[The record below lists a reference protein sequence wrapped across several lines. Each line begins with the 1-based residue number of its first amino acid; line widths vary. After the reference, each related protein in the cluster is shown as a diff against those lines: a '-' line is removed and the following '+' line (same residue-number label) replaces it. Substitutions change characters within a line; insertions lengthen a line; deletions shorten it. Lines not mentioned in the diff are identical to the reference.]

1 MAHYVQMYSGA
12 HAYQTGRGKEDIEVY
27 RGPLYRQSG
36 AGIGDFLRSA
46 ATYVRPILSSG
57 LNALKDQSLHSA
69 GSVIS
74 QLGRKELK
82 TILKEES
89 EKVVRDSCE
98 KAINKLKQ
106 SRGEVNN
113 TQTGSGMIPY
123 GVSPLQIQQLLNE
136 AAKKK
141 PIKRRKSKKR
151 GQSGQ
156 GRKRKKTS
164 KQVGRGKKS
173 KKSCAQI
180 GKGRKKKSKS
190 KKSKFLL
197 QKPRGYRNIDIFQ

>member
-12 HAYQTGRGKEDIEVY
+12 YQTGRGKEDIKVY

-36 AGIGDFLRSA
+36 AGFGDFLRNA
-46 ATYVRPILSSG
+46 VTYVKPLLSSG
-57 LNALKDQSLHSA
+57 INALKDQSLNSA

-74 QLGRKELK
+74 QLGRKDLK

-106 SRGEVNN
+106 SRGQISEA
-113 TQTGSGMIPY
+113 QKGSGMMPY
-123 GVSPLQIQQLLNE
+123 GLAPVQMQHLMNGVT
-136 AAKKK
+136 KKK
-141 PIKRRKSKKR
+141 AIKRRRTKKN
-151 GQSGQ
+151 GQSGK
-156 GRKRKKTS
+156 GRKRKKTL
-164 KQVGRGKKS
+164 KQLGRGKKS
-173 KKSCAQI
+173 KKRCAQS
-180 GKGRKKKSKS
+180 GKGRKKRTKT
-190 KKSKFLL
+190 KKFKFLL